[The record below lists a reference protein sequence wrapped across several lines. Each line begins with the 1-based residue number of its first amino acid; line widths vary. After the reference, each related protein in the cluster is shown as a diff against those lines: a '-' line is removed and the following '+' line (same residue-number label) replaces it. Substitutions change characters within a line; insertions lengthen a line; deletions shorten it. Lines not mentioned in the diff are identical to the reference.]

1 MSTASDSDALAADI
15 LLISSST
22 QVNHIVQAI
31 SFSACWYPGAPTV
44 PGRVLISPRAT
55 AILYFDFFL
64 TLPAEVDR
72 YWTGN
77 GCSWASFFFFL
88 NRYMSVICHI
98 PIIYEFFWSMPESWA
113 VLGGKGTLP
122 DSHDVSRWVGCDLRV
137 TQKQGY
143 YVAASWSSVLVFD
156 ATVFGLTLWQ
166 ALNVGRMWSHSLFHI
181 ILRDGTIYF
190 WILAVCYTANIM
202 TNIFAQ
208 PELKG
213 VLTTLTNV
221 CVHRLSF
228 SVIGPSSAPSISTSL
243 VSRMMLN
250 IRNPELLEL
259 PHRWPSEHWEL

>member
-1 MSTASDSDALAADI
+1 MSFT
-15 LLISSST
+15 
-22 QVNHIVQAI
+22 
-31 SFSACWYPGAPTV
+31 
-44 PGRVLISPRAT
+44 
-55 AILYFDFFL
+55 ILYFDFFL

-77 GCSWASFFFFL
+77 GYSWASLLFFM
-88 NRYMSVICHI
+88 NRYMSVFCHI
-98 PIIYEFFWSMPESWA
+98 PIIYEFFWSMPESRCRKLQLYHQLLVGVTQCVVGVLLTLRTYALYNRSRQVVGLLAAISAVGTGITVWA
-113 VLGGKGTLP
+113 VLGAKGTYP
-122 DSHDVSRWVGCDLRV
+122 NSHDVSRWVGCDLRV

-143 YVAASWSSVLVFD
+143 YVAAAWSSILIFD

-213 VLTTLTNV
+213 ILTTMTNV
-221 CVHRLSF
+221 
-228 SVIGPSSAPSISTSL
+228 ISTSL

-250 IRNPELLEL
+250 IRNPDLLEL